1 MKWTI
6 RFLPE
11 AEEDL
16 QNLDGSQSRKVAKA
30 IDRTLTNPLPRSQGG
45 YGIELGNKGGVNLT
59 NCLEIKLR
67 GEGLRA
73 IYKLIHTD
81 TEIIYLHSAL
91 MTDIFLTGI
100 IVVSGK
106 RTSYF
111 SGSSFLSVR
120 GELRKLWRF
129 I

>member
-1 MKWTI
+1 MKWTL

-30 IDRTLTNPLPRSQGG
+30 IDRTLINPLPRSQGG
-45 YGIELGNKGGVNLT
+45 YGIELGSKGGVNLT

-73 IYKLIHTD
+73 IYKLIHT
-81 TEIIYLHSAL
+81 EN
-91 MTDIFLTGI
+91 
-100 IVVSGK
+100 
-106 RTSYF
+106 RTARDY
-111 SGSSFLSVR
+111 R
-120 GELRKLWRF
+120 GCS
-129 I
+129 